1 MSKIYFDNAATTPLH
16 PEAVEVMVRAMTEL
30 YGNPSSTHALGR
42 MARTELE
49 KARRGVAKH
58 LNCSPAEIFFT
69 SGGTEA
75 DNMAIRCSVHDLGV
89 THIISSKIEH
99 HAVTHTLDLIEQDG
113 QAKVSYVRLTENGHI
128 DLAHLE
134 QLLQEKGRALVTL
147 MHGNNEIGNML
158 DLHAVGELCTNYDA
172 YFHSDTVQTVGYFP
186 IDLQKVNIHF
196 IVGAAHKFNG
206 PKGVGFIY
214 VRAGTGLKPLIQGG
228 AQERNMR
235 GGTENI
241 YGAMGLARALDL
253 ACLDLDAKEKYIRS
267 LKAYMVEQ
275 LKAHIPGVRFNGDYN
290 GNSLY
295 TVLSVSFPAHDKGEM
310 LLFNLDIAGICASG
324 GSACS
329 SGSNVGSHVLSN
341 LNIDSS
347 RHNIRFSFGKQ
358 NTLSEVDYAVE
369 QLKQILELNPA

>member
-341 LNIDSS
+341 LNVDSS

>member
-30 YGNPSSTHALGR
+30 YGNPSSTHAVGR

>member
-30 YGNPSSTHALGR
+30 YGNPSSMHALGR

-341 LNIDSS
+341 LNVDSS